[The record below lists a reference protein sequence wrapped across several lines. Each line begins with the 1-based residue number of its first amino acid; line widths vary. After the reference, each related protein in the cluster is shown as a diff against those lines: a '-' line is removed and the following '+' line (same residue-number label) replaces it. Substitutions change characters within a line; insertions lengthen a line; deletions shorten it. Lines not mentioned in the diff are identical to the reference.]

1 MNYFKVLY
9 GLDIPNKSLSYK
21 NLKMAV
27 GNRQYFFLFKKLH
40 VYQHRSFRHWSSLYQ
55 NYTKRKC
62 LVIVNN
68 VRSVHCSDFI
78 ESSYH

>member
-27 GNRQYFFLFKKLH
+27 IDSI
-40 VYQHRSFRHWSSLYQ
+40 SFYLR
-55 NYTKRKC
+55 N
-62 LVIVNN
+62 
-68 VRSVHCSDFI
+68 
-78 ESSYH
+78 